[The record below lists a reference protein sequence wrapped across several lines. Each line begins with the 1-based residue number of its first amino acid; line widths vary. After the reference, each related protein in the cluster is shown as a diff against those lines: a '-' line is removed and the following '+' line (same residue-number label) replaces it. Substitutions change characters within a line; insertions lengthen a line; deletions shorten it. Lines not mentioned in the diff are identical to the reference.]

1 MANSLVFSYV
11 DAAKKK
17 ALDKAL
23 AFIDAIKDV
32 SVIAYDDTNIRK
44 ELGDV
49 SIFAHEIHIPEYV
62 GELANDTGYLV
73 ADDVSS
79 FVTKE
84 ELEAKNYLT
93 EHQSLDGYAKSAD
106 INIVLSNLDASVQ
119 ATIEATKADVST
131 DLAAVRQEL
140 DNGMINVEQYAD
152 DKVLA
157 LNNDLTAII
166 NSNRTSAAS
175 DLEYAITRARGD
187 FDASFIAFDAAKQDA
202 FVVGGGLALENGVLS
217 TTIDT
222 TLFRIVDELPA
233 TDIEDNKIYLVS
245 THNSTTGN
253 IYTEH
258 IHTNDGW
265 EKLGEFK
272 ATTDLSGYY
281 TKDEVDNIVL
291 TARQALEAA
300 DANNYNEN
308 NLAHVEING
317 AISALQTEDL
327 KLAASIEEKTSTNA
341 SAIQTLQGTVSD
353 HKVIT
358 DANTENI
365 TALDSSLSNLYNKE
379 FSDYST
385 LSSLIGSANS
395 SIISANQR
403 IQENSEA
410 IAAEEDSRKDA
421 ISALDASVN
430 TKAEEIIASVNT
442 KASQA
447 DLESLAAIVDT
458 KASQTDLA
466 SLSSVVDTKA
476 SQASLDEVIGSVETK
491 ANQTTVDALA
501 AVVDTK
507 AASSD
512 LTALTE
518 VVGTKAAQASV
529 DDINTALTSLSESI
543 TAKNSEI
550 DTHFTATDASIAALE
565 TSVEKNSAA
574 VAENLASIEA
584 IRSQVSGMPK
594 TRFVVVEELPAE
606 NDADPEVIYLKK
618 ESDKAED
625 LFTEYIYVE
634 GNWEKLGTQKFDIS
648 SYATIEYVDGKATE
662 LAAADEGLA
671 EQISGLNAAIT
682 DVDTK
687 ASNNKNAVDDM
698 RSLVDTN
705 STNVASLQS
714 DIAGVHSSISSFNET
729 LAAHA
734 SDIAANNTA
743 TTQNTEAIAAVREQ
757 ITSIDNTVN
766 AHNERINQAEANV
779 TTATNTANDAKTNV
793 ESLTTSLQTTNERI
807 DSTESSIADLL
818 QTSSQNTADIASLQS
833 SVSSNSAAITS
844 AADRISALEEND
856 EAQDTSIGIAL
867 SKADDLEAS
876 LAVTDSSVGEA
887 LSTLEGH
894 TQAITAD
901 EESIAA
907 NASEISILKAQV
919 ESLNANYSN
928 LLARFNALVE
938 EKENEQIAEIEA
950 SQEQIV
956 VEQGTS
962 VSASDTT
969 KNFAIAGTE
978 ENPVDV
984 AEAVSVTGNSVALS
998 NVTSSANEKNMTLV
1012 AQ

>member
-1 MANSLVFSYV
+1 MANSLVFNYI

-17 ALDKAL
+17 SLDKAL

-32 SVIAYDDTNIRK
+32 SVISYDDTNIRK

-62 GELANDTGYLV
+62 GELANDAGYLV

-93 EHQSLDGYAKSAD
+93 EHQSLDAYAKSAD

-119 ATIEATKADVST
+119 DAIEATKADVSAN
-131 DLAAVRQEL
+131 LAAVRQEL

-327 KLAASIEEKTSTNA
+327 KLAASIEEKTSANA

-353 HKVIT
+353 HKAIT

-365 TALDSSLSNLYNKE
+365 TALDASLSNLYNKE

-385 LSSLIGSANS
+385 LSSLIASVNS
-395 SIISANQR
+395 SISSANQK

-410 IAAEEDSRKDA
+410 IAAEEASRKDE

-442 KASQA
+442 KAAQS
-447 DLESLAAIVDT
+447 DLE
-458 KASQTDLA
+458 

-476 SQASLDEVIGSVETK
+476 SQASLDEVVSNVETK
-491 ANQTTVDALA
+491 ANQTSVDALS

-507 AASSD
+507 ASSTD
-512 LTALTE
+512 LAALTE
-518 VVGTKAAQASV
+518 VVGTKAAQSSV
-529 DDINTALTSLSESI
+529 DDLNTALAALSESV

-565 TSVEKNSAA
+565 TSVEENSAA

-594 TRFVVVEELPAE
+594 TRFVVVEDLPAE

-618 ESDKAED
+618 ESEKAED

-634 GNWEKLGTQKFDIS
+634 GNWEKLGSQKFNIS
-648 SYATIEYVDGKATE
+648 SYATIEYVDGKAIE
-662 LAAADEGLA
+662 LAAADENLA
-671 EQISGLNAAIT
+671 EQISDLNTAIT

-705 STNVASLQS
+705 ATNVATLQS
-714 DIAGVHSSISSFNET
+714 DLAGVHASISSFNDT

-743 TTQNTEAIAAVREQ
+743 STQNTEAIAAVREQ

-779 TTATNTANDAKTNV
+779 TSAVNTANDAKSNV
-793 ESLTTSLQTTNERI
+793 ESLTTSLQTTNGRI
-807 DSTESSIADLL
+807 DSTESSIADLT
-818 QTSSQNTADIASLQS
+818 QASSQNTADIATLQS

-856 EAQDTSIGIAL
+856 GIQDTSIGIAL
-867 SKADDLEAS
+867 SKADELEAN
-876 LAVTDSSVGEA
+876 LTVTDSSVGEI

-894 TQAITAD
+894 AQSITTD

-950 SQEQIV
+950 NQEQIV

>member
-1 MANSLVFSYV
+1 MANSLVFNYI
-11 DAAKKK
+11 DAAKKQS
-17 ALDKAL
+17 LDKAL

-32 SVIAYDDTNIRK
+32 SVISYDDTNIRK

-62 GELANDTGYLV
+62 GELANDAGYLV

-93 EHQSLDGYAKSAD
+93 EHQSLDAYAKSAD

-119 ATIEATKADVST
+119 DAIEATKADVSAN
-131 DLAAVRQEL
+131 LAAVRQEL

-327 KLAASIEEKTSTNA
+327 KLAASIEEKTSANA

-353 HKVIT
+353 HKAIT

-365 TALDSSLSNLYNKE
+365 TALDASLSNLYNKE

-385 LSSLIGSANS
+385 LSSLIASVNS
-395 SIISANQR
+395 SISSANQK

-410 IAAEEDSRKDA
+410 IAAEEASRKDE

-442 KASQA
+442 KAAQS
-447 DLESLAAIVDT
+447 DLE
-458 KASQTDLA
+458 

-476 SQASLDEVIGSVETK
+476 SQASLDEVVSNVETK
-491 ANQTTVDALA
+491 ANQTSVDALS

-507 AASSD
+507 ASSTD
-512 LTALTE
+512 LAALTE
-518 VVGTKAAQASV
+518 VVGTKAAQSSV
-529 DDINTALTSLSESI
+529 DDLNTALAALSESV

-565 TSVEKNSAA
+565 TSVEENSAA

-594 TRFVVVEELPAE
+594 TRFVVVEDLPAE

-618 ESDKAED
+618 ESEKAED

-634 GNWEKLGTQKFDIS
+634 GNWEKLGSQKFNIS
-648 SYATIEYVDGKATE
+648 SYATIEYVDGKAIE
-662 LAAADEGLA
+662 LAAADENLA
-671 EQISGLNAAIT
+671 EQISDLNTAIT

-705 STNVASLQS
+705 ATNVATLQS
-714 DIAGVHSSISSFNET
+714 DLAGVHASISSFNDT

-743 TTQNTEAIAAVREQ
+743 STQNTEAIAAVREQ

-779 TTATNTANDAKTNV
+779 TSAVNTANDAKSNV
-793 ESLTTSLQTTNERI
+793 ESLTTSLQTTNGRI
-807 DSTESSIADLL
+807 DSTESSIADLT
-818 QTSSQNTADIASLQS
+818 QASSQNTADIATLQS

-856 EAQDTSIGIAL
+856 GIQDTSIGIAL
-867 SKADDLEAS
+867 SKADELEAN
-876 LAVTDSSVGEA
+876 LTVTDSSVGEI

-894 TQAITAD
+894 AQSITAD

-950 SQEQIV
+950 NQEQIV